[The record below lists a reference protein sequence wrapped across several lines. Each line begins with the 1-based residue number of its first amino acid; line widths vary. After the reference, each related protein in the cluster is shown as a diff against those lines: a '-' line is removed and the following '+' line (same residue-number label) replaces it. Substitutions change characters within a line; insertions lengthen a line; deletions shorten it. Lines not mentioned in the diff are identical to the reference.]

1 PLPQMRAGIA
11 LAEIVKQGDDVASA
25 HRLGDRVDPLH
36 IGAGGLTDKKAGSGE
51 APAHVV
57 RRFYG
62 DVYAII
68 DDALVKN
75 SRYNRIRTAQRLE
88 SLHTRKLF
96 RDDSDPLNI
105 GIVLLEALPIP
116 RKGAPCANPPDK
128 MCERAACLLQN
139 LHRRTVIV
147 GLPVTGIAVLIG
159 EEIALRLPFGQAM
172 HLTQGLV
179 IALQR

>member
-62 DVYAII
+62 YVDAII

-96 RDDSDPLNI
+96 WDDGDHLNI
-105 GIVLLEALPIP
+105 RIVLLEALTNT
-116 RKGAPCANPPDK
+116 RNG
-128 MCERAACLLQN
+128 AACADP
-139 LHRRTVIV
+139 TDK
-147 GLPVTGIAVLIG
+147 
-159 EEIALRLPFGQAM
+159 
-172 HLTQGLV
+172 
-179 IALQR
+179 